1 MFRNKVALWWSFL
14 GEKRQ
19 TKRFC
24 FIYFLFCFTYF
35 DSSPHEC
42 VWNRMG
48 SFSSTIKFS
57 SIYIKMQIPHFQF
70 LFYLAHTK
78 KLISRKI
85 LGEYIQRWEW
95 RLANLICTKRCY
107 FLFYV
112 VVSKMLASL
121 YSIGIFILKGS
132 PKFLNVWRMSLIW
145 TQRVSDKVFFK
156 V

>member
-1 MFRNKVALWWSFL
+1 MKFIR

-24 FIYFLFCFTYF
+24 LIYFLFCF
-35 DSSPHEC
+35 
-42 VWNRMG
+42 
-48 SFSSTIKFS
+48 STHLLMNVSKFEIGWVPS
-57 SIYIKMQIPHFQF
+57 LRQSNFLLYIKMQISHFQF
-70 LFYLAHTK
+70 LFHLAHEK
-78 KLISRKI
+78 
-85 LGEYIQRWEW
+85 
-95 RLANLICTKRCY
+95 ANLAENSWWIYPEMRMEIGKSY
-107 FLFYV
+107 LYEEMLFSFFYG
-112 VVSKMLASL
+112 VVSKMFASL